1 MEVLVTDNICKN
13 FGGLQALD
21 HISLNV
27 EVGER
32 RAVIGPNGAGKT
44 TLFHIISGILSPTSG
59 SITMLGKDIS
69 LLPMYHRVN
78 LGLSQTF
85 QIINLFKGLTVLENA
100 VLAIQGFKRVKHT
113 IHRPLSSY
121 KSLIPQ
127 ADELMERWG
136 LRERRDVRVSS
147 LSYGEQRL
155 LDIMLAMASA
165 PRLLLLDEP
174 TSGLSLAEISV
185 VVSKIKD
192 LSREIT
198 VLLIEHNMEVALDLA
213 DRVTVLNMGQV
224 VAEGTSTQIKGDP
237 RVKKIYLRTEKE

>member
-1 MEVLVTDNICKN
+1 MEVLVVDDVCKN

-21 HISLNV
+21 HVFLKV
-27 EVGER
+27 EVGDR
-32 RAVIGPNGAGKT
+32 RAIIGPNGAGKT
-44 TLFHIISGILSPTSG
+44 TLFHIISGIISPTSG
-59 SITMLGKDIS
+59 SIYMLGKDIS
-69 LLPMYHRVN
+69 FLPMYHRVN

-113 IHRPLSSY
+113 IHRPLNSY

-127 ADELMERWG
+127 AEELMEQWG
-136 LRERRDVRVSS
+136 LRDRRDVRVSS

-155 LDIMLAMASA
+155 MDIMLAMAST

-174 TSGLSLAEISV
+174 TSGLSLAEISIV
-185 VVSKIKD
+185 ISKIKD

-213 DRVTVLNMGQV
+213 DRVTVLNVGQV
-224 VAEGTSTQIKGDP
+224 VKEGTPADIKGDP
-237 RVKKIYLRTEKE
+237 QVKKIYLRTEKE

>member
-1 MEVLVTDNICKN
+1 
-13 FGGLQALD
+13 
-21 HISLNV
+21 
-27 EVGER
+27 
-32 RAVIGPNGAGKT
+32 
-44 TLFHIISGILSPTSG
+44 
-59 SITMLGKDIS
+59 
-69 LLPMYHRVN
+69 VN

-113 IHRPLSSY
+113 IHRRLSSY
-121 KSLIPQ
+121 KSLVPQ
-127 ADELMERWG
+127 TEELMEQWG
-136 LRERRDVRVSS
+136 LWDRRDVRVSS

-155 LDIMLAMASA
+155 LDIMLAMAST

-185 VVSKIKD
+185 VISKIKD

-213 DRVTVLNMGQV
+213 DRVTVLNVGQV
-224 VAEGTSTQIKGDP
+224 VTEGTSAQIKGDP

>member
-1 MEVLVTDNICKN
+1 MEVLAVDNICKS

-21 HISLNV
+21 HVFLKV
-27 EVGER
+27 GVGER

-59 SITMLGKDIS
+59 SIFMLGKDIS

-127 ADELMERWG
+127 AEELMEQWG
-136 LRERRDVRVSS
+136 LRGRRDVRVSS

-155 LDIMLAMASA
+155 LDIMLAMAST

-185 VVSKIKD
+185 VISKIKD

-213 DRVTVLNMGQV
+213 DRVTVLNVGQV
-224 VAEGTSTQIKGDP
+224 VTEGTSTQIKEDP
-237 RVKKIYLRTEKE
+237 RVKKIYLRTKKE